1 MAWRSEDS
9 TTPRDLEAKLAS
21 SARAKCDAAADA
33 MTKVAVI
40 IGAGTKWDKH
50 AVPEAAPSVRYGLG
64 GALCLAF
71 AEAGL
76 HVVLCGRRLEV
87 LEAVAAAVATAGGA
101 AHPVA
106 CDVTDD
112 ASVKAAFDA
121 AAAIGAISVV
131 VYNPG
136 VPMPPGHDF
145 TSLPKPHE
153 VDPAYFASAFD
164 VGVTGC
170 VRAAKHAIP
179 AMLASGGG
187 SFLVSGATMALRGG
201 AGYACMAPLKAAL
214 RTYSQSMYNAYAKHG
229 IHVAHVVIDGVVDSP
244 DTHQFA
250 SQVGQL
256 MHPAEI
262 AQAYVMLH
270 QQPPTVWSH
279 ELQIST
285 PKTNLGM
292 RL

>member
-1 MAWRSEDS
+1 MEVVDGRERVHPGLARVVDR
-9 TTPRDLEAKLAS
+9 PRL
-21 SARAKCDAAADA
+21 
-33 MTKVAVI
+33 TF
-40 IGAGTKWDKH
+40 GPT
-50 AVPEAAPSVRYGLG
+50 
-64 GALCLAF
+64 AF
-71 AEAGL
+71 AQA
-76 HVVLCGRRLEV
+76 
-87 LEAVAAAVATAGGA
+87 
-101 AHPVA
+101 
-106 CDVTDD
+106 
-112 ASVKAAFDA
+112 
-121 AAAIGAISVV
+121 
-131 VYNPG
+131 
-136 VPMPPGHDF
+136 
-145 TSLPKPHE
+145 
-153 VDPAYFASAFD
+153 FASAQGLVED
-164 VGVTGC
+164 RVG

>member
-1 MAWRSEDS
+1 
-9 TTPRDLEAKLAS
+9 
-21 SARAKCDAAADA
+21 
-33 MTKVAVI
+33 
-40 IGAGTKWDKH
+40 
-50 AVPEAAPSVRYGLG
+50 
-64 GALCLAF
+64 
-71 AEAGL
+71 
-76 HVVLCGRRLEV
+76 
-87 LEAVAAAVATAGGA
+87 
-101 AHPVA
+101 
-106 CDVTDD
+106 
-112 ASVKAAFDA
+112 
-121 AAAIGAISVV
+121 
-131 VYNPG
+131 
-136 VPMPPGHDF
+136 
-145 TSLPKPHE
+145 
-153 VDPAYFASAFD
+153 
-164 VGVTGC
+164 
-170 VRAAKHAIP
+170 
-179 AMLASGGG
+179 MLASGGG